1 MTPVTTPLLRIR
13 GLGVRYR
20 SGPAVLD
27 DLDLDVFPGEGVAL
41 VGESGCGKTTLARAV
56 LGLLPRHATVTGTI
70 EFLGTDL
77 GQAPAKSRRALLGR
91 HLGYVAQ
98 DPYAACDPIR
108 TVRHH
113 IEEAWRAHGDSA
125 APDVIAARVSALGIG
140 AAATRLRDR
149 PHQWSGGMLQRASIS
164 AATAYDPELVLAD
177 EPTSALDAELADGVL
192 RAVRGAS
199 RGLLLISH
207 DLRLVE
213 NHADRVAVLLG
224 GRIVETGRTRTVTT
238 TPSHAYTRQLLASAD
253 SIRSAPRPAAP
264 PAPAPTPQPPP
275 APPAPPVV
283 TIDRASVTYRSGS
296 SVIHAL
302 RGASLTIGA
311 GEIVG
316 IAGPSGSGKS
326 TLLRIAS
333 GIEEPEAGTVT
344 FAGGQASAPRG
355 YVMPVFQDPVASLD
369 RRWPIWRSLTEPA
382 TVGRHLG
389 KPERLRLARDA
400 LAQVRLDGL
409 DQHRLPG
416 QLSVGQCQRVAIARA
431 LIARPALIVAD
442 EPTASLDVTTAA
454 EIVDLLRL
462 ARRSGVAIAL
472 VSHDEALL
480 AAVADRIVRIRGG
493 VILPA
498 APPDDQDV
506 APTGFYR

>member
-1 MTPVTTPLLRIR
+1 MTEPIMTGPLLRIR
-13 GLGVRYR
+13 GLTVRYG

-27 DLDLDVFPGEGVAL
+27 GLDLDIGTGEGLAL
-41 VGESGCGKTTLARAV
+41 VGESGCGKTTLARAI
-56 LGLLPRHATVTGTI
+56 LGLLPRHATVTGMI
-70 EFLGTDL
+70 ELLGTDIS
-77 GQAPAKSRRALLGR
+77 QASAQTRRALLGR

-113 IEEAWRAHGDSA
+113 LEEAWRAHGA
-125 APDVIAARVSALGIG
+125 AVPPGVVEQRISALGIG

-164 AATAYDPELVLAD
+164 AATVHDPELVLAD

-192 RAVRGAS
+192 RAVRQAS
-199 RGLLLISH
+199 RSLLLICH

-213 NHADRVAVLLG
+213 NHADRIAVLRD
-224 GRIVETGRTRTVTT
+224 GRIVETGPTGSLTT
-238 TPSHAYTRQLLASAD
+238 APRHAYTSQLLIAAD
-253 SIRSAPRPAAP
+253 TIRTAPRPASETQP
-264 PAPAPTPQPPP
+264 PAAT
-275 APPAPPVV
+275 PPVV
-283 TIDRASVTYRSGS
+283 TIDRVSVSYRSGTS
-296 SVIHAL
+296 TIQAL
-302 RGASLTIGA
+302 DDASLTVHA

-333 GIEEPEAGTVT
+333 GIEAPQSGTVT
-344 FAGGQASAPRG
+344 FADGQASAPRG

-369 RRWPIWRSLTEPA
+369 RRWPIWRSITEPA
-382 TVGRHLG
+382 TVNERLSR
-389 KPERLRLARDA
+389 PARLRLAGEA
-400 LAQVRLDGL
+400 LARVRLAGL
-409 DQHRLPG
+409 DPHRRPG

-431 LIARPALIVAD
+431 LIARPALIIAD

-462 ARRSGVAIAL
+462 TRLSGLAIAL

-480 AAVADRIVRIRGG
+480 AAVADRIVRIRAGRT
-493 VILPA
+493 VPA
-498 APPDDQDV
+498 E
-506 APTGFYR
+506 G

>member
-1 MTPVTTPLLRIR
+1 MTTPLLRIR
-13 GLGVRYR
+13 GLAVRFS

-27 DLDLDVFPGEGVAL
+27 GLDLDVQAGECVAL
-41 VGESGCGKTTLARAV
+41 VGESGCGKTTLARAI
-56 LGLLPRHATVTGTI
+56 LGLLPCHAAVTGTI
-70 EFLGTDL
+70 EFGGNDISR
-77 GQAPAKSRRALLGR
+77 ASAKTRRGLLGHR
-91 HLGYVAQ
+91 LGYVAQ

-113 IEEAWRAHGDSA
+113 IEEAWRAHGASV
-125 APDVIAARVSALGIG
+125 APDVIEQRISALGIG

-164 AATAYDPELVLAD
+164 AATVHDPELVLAD

-192 RAVRGAS
+192 HAVRRAS
-199 RGLLLISH
+199 RSLLLISH

-213 NHADRVAVLLG
+213 NHADRVAVLRD
-224 GRIVETGRTRTVTT
+224 GRIVETGQTGSITT
-238 TPSHAYTRQLLASAD
+238 SPRHEYTGQLLTAAD
-253 SIRSAPRPAAP
+253 TVRSAPRPAGESSR
-264 PAPAPTPQPPP
+264 PATT
-275 APPAPPVV
+275 PPVV
-283 TIDRASVTYRSGS
+283 TIDRVSVTYRSGTS
-296 SVIHAL
+296 TIRAL
-302 RGASLTIGA
+302 RDASLTVHA

-333 GIEEPEAGTVT
+333 GIEHPESGTVT
-344 FAGGQASAPRG
+344 FAAGQASAPRG

-369 RRWPIWRSLTEPA
+369 RRWPIWRSITEPA
-382 TVGRHLG
+382 TVSKRLSR
-389 KPERLRLARDA
+389 PERLRLAREA
-400 LAQVRLDGL
+400 LAQVRLGEL
-409 DQHRLPG
+409 DPHRLPG

-431 LIARPALIVAD
+431 LIARPSLIVAD

-462 ARRSGVAIAL
+462 TRQSGLAIAL

-480 AAVADRIVRIRGG
+480 AAVADRIVRIRDGLT
-493 VILPA
+493 VPA
-498 APPDDQDV
+498 PRPAHRQE
-506 APTGFYR
+506 

>member
-1 MTPVTTPLLRIR
+1 MTEPTIIGPLLRIR
-13 GLGVRYR
+13 GLAVRYS

-27 DLDLDVFPGEGVAL
+27 GLDLDIGAGECLAL
-41 VGESGCGKTTLARAV
+41 VGESGCGKTTLARAI
-56 LGLLPRHATVTGTI
+56 LGLLPRHATVTGTV
-70 EFLGTDL
+70 ELLGNDISR
-77 GQAPAKSRRALLGR
+77 APAKTRRALLGT

-113 IEEAWRAHGDSA
+113 IEEAWRAHGA
-125 APDVIAARVSALGIG
+125 AVPPGVEQRISALGIG

-164 AATAYDPELVLAD
+164 AATVHDPELVLAD

-192 RAVRGAS
+192 HAVRRAS
-199 RGLLLISH
+199 RSLLLISH

-213 NHADRVAVLLG
+213 NHADRIAVLRD
-224 GRIVETGRTRTVTT
+224 GRIVETGPTGSVTT
-238 TPSHAYTRQLLASAD
+238 SPRHEYTSRLLTAAD
-253 SIRSAPRPAAP
+253 TIRSTLRPAAG
-264 PAPAPTPQPPP
+264 APQPT
-275 APPAPPVV
+275 ATPPVV
-283 TIDRASVTYRSGS
+283 TIDRVSVSYRSGS
-296 SVIHAL
+296 STIQAL
-302 RGASLTIGA
+302 HDASLTVRS

-333 GIEEPEAGTVT
+333 GIEPPESGTVT
-344 FAGGQASAPRG
+344 FADGQASAPRG

-369 RRWPIWRSLTEPA
+369 RRWPIWRSITEPA
-382 TVGRHLG
+382 TVNERLSR
-389 KPERLRLARDA
+389 PARLRLAGEA
-400 LAQVRLDGL
+400 LARVRLAGL
-409 DQHRLPG
+409 DPHRRPG

-431 LIARPALIVAD
+431 LIARPALIIAD

-462 ARRSGVAIAL
+462 TRQSGLAIAL

-480 AAVADRIVRIRGG
+480 AAVADRIVRIRDGRT
-493 VILPA
+493 VPA
-498 APPDDQDV
+498 EGPDE
-506 APTGFYR
+506 G

>member
-1 MTPVTTPLLRIR
+1 MTEPIMTAPLLRIR
-13 GLGVRYR
+13 GLTVRYS

-27 DLDLDVFPGEGVAL
+27 GLDLDIGAGECLAL
-41 VGESGCGKTTLARAV
+41 VGESGCGKTTLARAI
-56 LGLLPRHATVTGTI
+56 LGLLPRHATVTGTV
-70 EFLGTDL
+70 ELLGNDISR
-77 GQAPAKSRRALLGR
+77 GPARTRRALLGT

-113 IEEAWRAHGDSA
+113 IEEAWRAHGA
-125 APDVIAARVSALGIG
+125 AVPPGVVEQRISALGIG

-164 AATAYDPELVLAD
+164 AATVHDPELVLAD

-192 RAVRGAS
+192 HAVRRAS
-199 RGLLLISH
+199 RSLLLISH

-213 NHADRVAVLLG
+213 NHADRIAVLRD
-224 GRIVETGRTRTVTT
+224 GRIVETGPAGSLTT
-238 TPSHAYTRQLLASAD
+238 APRHAYTSELLTAAD
-253 SIRSAPRPAAP
+253 TIRSAPRPASEAP
-264 PAPAPTPQPPP
+264 PPP
-275 APPAPPVV
+275 AATPPVV
-283 TIDRASVTYRSGS
+283 TVDRVSVSYRSGTAA
-296 SVIHAL
+296 IQAL
-302 RGASLTIGA
+302 HDASLTVHA

-333 GIEEPEAGTVT
+333 GIEAPESGTVT
-344 FAGGQASAPRG
+344 FAGGQASVPRG

-369 RRWPIWRSLTEPA
+369 RRWPIWRSITEPA
-382 TVGRHLG
+382 TVNEHLSR
-389 KPERLRLARDA
+389 PARLRLAGEA
-400 LAQVRLDGL
+400 LARVRLGGL
-409 DQHRLPG
+409 DPHRRPG

-431 LIARPALIVAD
+431 LIARPALIIAD

-462 ARRSGVAIAL
+462 TRASGLAIAL

-480 AAVADRIVRIRGG
+480 AAVADRIVRIRDGRI
-493 VILPA
+493 VLSE
-498 APPDDQDV
+498 
-506 APTGFYR
+506 

>member
-1 MTPVTTPLLRIR
+1 MSAPLLSVR
-13 GLGVRYR
+13 GLTVRYS

-27 DLDLDVFPGEGVAL
+27 GLDLDVHPGECLAL
-41 VGESGCGKTTLARAV
+41 VGESGCGKTTLAGAI
-56 LGLLPRHATVTGTI
+56 LGLLPRHASVTGTI
-70 EFLGTDL
+70 DFLGNDI
-77 GQAPAKSRRALLGR
+77 GGMSAKSRRALLGR

-113 IEEAWRAHGDSA
+113 IEEAWRAHGA
-125 APDVIAARVSALGIG
+125 TAGPGVIEERMTALGIG

-164 AATAYDPELVLAD
+164 AATAFDPELVLAD

-192 RAVRGAS
+192 HAVRRAS
-199 RGLLLISH
+199 RSLLLISH

-213 NHADRVAVLLG
+213 NHADRIAVLRG
-224 GRIVETGRTRTVTT
+224 GRIVEAGPTGSVTAA
-238 TPSHAYTRQLLASAD
+238 PGHEYTRQLLASAD
-253 SIRSAPRPAAP
+253 SIRSAPRVAPRAAPAAGG
-264 PAPAPTPQPPP
+264 AAAT
-275 APPAPPVV
+275 PPVV
-283 TIDRASVTYRSGS
+283 IIEAASVSYRSGAS
-296 SVIHAL
+296 TIAAL
-302 RGASLTIGA
+302 RDASLTVKA

-333 GIEEPEAGTVT
+333 GIEEPGSGTVT
-344 FAGGQASAPRG
+344 FAGGRASAPRG

-369 RRWPIWRSLTEPA
+369 RRWPIWRSITEPA
-382 TVGRHLG
+382 TVGRHLSR
-389 KPERLRLARDA
+389 PERLQLARDA

-409 DQHRLPG
+409 DPHRLPG
-416 QLSVGQCQRVAIARA
+416 QLSVGECQRVAIARA
-431 LIARPALIVAD
+431 LITRPALIVAD

-462 ARRSGVAIAL
+462 ARQSGVAIAL

-480 AAVADRIVRIRGG
+480 SAVADRIVRIRDGRTVPADGREG
-493 VILPA
+493 VPA
-498 APPDDQDV
+498 DGSGDITAEG
-506 APTGFYR
+506 TR

>member
-1 MTPVTTPLLRIR
+1 MTGPVLQIR
-13 GLGVRYR
+13 GLAVRYG
-20 SGPAVLD
+20 SGPVVLD
-27 DLDLDVFPGEGVAL
+27 GLDLDVRPGECLAL
-41 VGESGCGKTTLARAV
+41 VGESGCGKTTLARAI
-56 LGLLPRHATVTGTI
+56 LGLLPKHATVTGTI
-70 EFLGTDL
+70 EFLGRDIS
-77 GQAPAKSRRALLGR
+77 QASAKSRRDLLGL

-113 IEEAWRAHGDSA
+113 IEEAWRAHGTKIPPGA
-125 APDVIAARVSALGIG
+125 VEERVSALGID

-164 AATAYDPELVLAD
+164 AATVHDPELVVAD

-199 RGLLLISH
+199 RSLLLISH

-213 NHADRVAVLLG
+213 NHADRVAVLRDGL
-224 GRIVETGRTRTVTT
+224 IVETGNTVALVRA
-238 TPSHAYTRQLLASAD
+238 PQHEYSRQLLAAAD
-253 SIRSAPRPAAP
+253 SIRSAPRPTRDVRPGVASD
-264 PAPAPTPQPPP
+264 PAPEP
-275 APPAPPVV
+275 APVV
-283 TIDRASVTYRSGS
+283 TVDRVSVTYRSGTT
-296 SVIHAL
+296 VIPAL
-302 RGASLTIGA
+302 RKASLTIGA

-333 GIEEPEAGTVT
+333 GIEEPDSGTVT
-344 FAGGQASAPRG
+344 FGGGLAAAPRG
-355 YVMPVFQDPVASLD
+355 FVMPVFQDPVASLD
-369 RRWPIWRSLTEPA
+369 RRWPIWRSVTEPL
-382 TVGRHLG
+382 TVSRRLNRT
-389 KPERLRLARDA
+389 ERLRLARAA

-409 DQHRLPG
+409 DPQRLPG

-431 LIARPALIVAD
+431 LIARPALVVAD

-454 EIVDLLRL
+454 EIIDLLRL
-462 ARRSGVAIAL
+462 ARGTGVAVAL

-480 AAVADRIVRIRGG
+480 AAVADRIVRVRAGRT
-493 VILPA
+493 A
-498 APPDDQDV
+498 ASPIDDAMAGEAQ
-506 APTGFYR
+506 A

>member
-1 MTPVTTPLLRIR
+1 MTEPIMTAPLLRIR
-13 GLGVRYR
+13 GLTVRYS

-27 DLDLDVFPGEGVAL
+27 GLDLDIGAGECLAL
-41 VGESGCGKTTLARAV
+41 VGESGCGKTTLARAI
-56 LGLLPRHATVTGTI
+56 LGLLPRHATVTGTV
-70 EFLGTDL
+70 ELLGNDISR
-77 GQAPAKSRRALLGR
+77 GPARTRRALLGT

-113 IEEAWRAHGDSA
+113 IEEAWRAHGA
-125 APDVIAARVSALGIG
+125 AVPPGVVEQRISALGIG

-164 AATAYDPELVLAD
+164 AATVHDPELVLAD

-192 RAVRGAS
+192 HAVRRAS
-199 RGLLLISH
+199 RSLLLISH

-213 NHADRVAVLLG
+213 NHADRIAVLRD
-224 GRIVETGRTRTVTT
+224 GRIVETGPAGSLTT
-238 TPSHAYTRQLLASAD
+238 SPRHAYTSQLLTAAD
-253 SIRSAPRPAAP
+253 TIRSAPRPAGEA
-264 PAPAPTPQPPP
+264 PPP
-275 APPAPPVV
+275 AAAPPVV
-283 TIDRASVTYRSGS
+283 TVDRVSVSYRSGTAA
-296 SVIHAL
+296 IQAL
-302 RGASLTIGA
+302 HDASLTVHA

-333 GIEEPEAGTVT
+333 GIEAPESGTVT
-344 FAGGQASAPRG
+344 FAGGQASVPRG

-369 RRWPIWRSLTEPA
+369 RRWPIWRSITEPA
-382 TVGRHLG
+382 TVNEHLSR
-389 KPERLRLARDA
+389 PARLRLAGEA
-400 LAQVRLDGL
+400 LARVRLGGL
-409 DQHRLPG
+409 DPHRRPG

-431 LIARPALIVAD
+431 LIARPALIIAD

-462 ARRSGVAIAL
+462 TRASGLAIAL

-480 AAVADRIVRIRGG
+480 AAVADRIVRIRDGRI
-493 VILPA
+493 VLSE
-498 APPDDQDV
+498 
-506 APTGFYR
+506 

>member
-1 MTPVTTPLLRIR
+1 MTAPLLRVR
-13 GLGVRYR
+13 GLTVRYG

-27 DLDLDVFPGEGVAL
+27 GLDLDVHPGECLAL
-41 VGESGCGKTTLARAV
+41 VGESGCGKTTLAGAI
-56 LGLLPRHATVTGTI
+56 LGLLPRHARVTGTI
-70 EFLGTDL
+70 DFLGNDI
-77 GQAPAKSRRALLGR
+77 GRMSAKGRRALLGQ

-113 IEEAWRAHGDSA
+113 IEEAWRAHGA
-125 APDVIAARVSALGIG
+125 TAGPGVIEERMTALGIG

-164 AATAYDPELVLAD
+164 AATAFDPELVLAD

-192 RAVRGAS
+192 HAVRRAS
-199 RGLLLISH
+199 RSLLLISH

-213 NHADRVAVLLG
+213 NHADRIAVLRG
-224 GRIVETGRTRTVTT
+224 GRIVEAGPTGSVTAA
-238 TPSHAYTRQLLASAD
+238 PGHEYTRQLLASAD
-253 SIRSAPRPAAP
+253 SIRSAPRPA
-264 PAPAPTPQPPP
+264 PAAGRAT
-275 APPAPPVV
+275 ATPPVV
-283 TIDRASVTYRSGS
+283 TIEAASVSYRSGAS
-296 SVIHAL
+296 TIAAL
-302 RGASLTIGA
+302 RDASLTIKA

-333 GIEEPEAGTVT
+333 GIEEPGSGTVT
-344 FAGGQASAPRG
+344 FAGGRASAPRG

-369 RRWPIWRSLTEPA
+369 RRWPVWRSITEPA
-382 TVGRHLG
+382 TVGRHLSR
-389 KPERLRLARDA
+389 PERLGLARDA

-409 DQHRLPG
+409 DLHRLPG

-462 ARRSGVAIAL
+462 ARQSGVAIAL

-480 AAVADRIVRIRGG
+480 SAVADRIVRIRDGRT
-493 VILPA
+493 VPA
-498 APPDDQDV
+498 EGREGAPADGSDDIP
-506 APTGFYR
+506 AEGTR

>member
-1 MTPVTTPLLRIR
+1 MSAPLLRLR
-13 GLGVRYR
+13 GLSVRYS
-20 SGPAVLD
+20 SGPLVLD
-27 DLDLDVFPGEGVAL
+27 GLDLDVHPGECLAL

-56 LGLLPRHATVTGTI
+56 LGLLPRHATVTGAI
-70 EFLGTDL
+70 ELRGADIL
-77 GQAPAKSRRALLGR
+77 RAAPRERRELLGR

-113 IEEAWRAHGDSA
+113 VEEAWRAHGETP
-125 APDVIAARVSALGIG
+125 APGAVAERVGALGIG

-164 AATAYDPELVLAD
+164 AATVHDPELVLAD

-192 RAVRGAS
+192 EAIRRAS
-199 RGLLLISH
+199 RSLLLISH

-213 NHADRVAVLLG
+213 HHADRIAVLRD
-224 GRIVETGRTRTVTT
+224 GRIVETSPTATLTAA
-238 TPSHAYTRQLLASAD
+238 PHHDYTRVLLTAAD
-253 SIRSAPRPAAP
+253 SIRSAPQPAVQPARPP
-264 PAPAPTPQPPP
+264 GT
-275 APPAPPVV
+275 PPVV
-283 TIDRASVTYRSGS
+283 TVDQVSVTYRSGS
-296 SVIHAL
+296 VAVQAL
-302 RGASLTIGA
+302 RAASLTVHA

-326 TLLRIAS
+326 TLLRIAA
-333 GIEEPEAGTVT
+333 GIEEPESGTVT
-344 FAGGQASAPRG
+344 FADGRPAAPRG

-369 RRWPIWRSLTEPA
+369 RRWPIWRSITEPA
-382 TVGRHLG
+382 TVSRHLG
-389 KPERLRLARDA
+389 HQERLQLARDA
-400 LAQVRLDGL
+400 LAQVRLDQL
-409 DQHRLPG
+409 DPHRLPG

-462 ARRSGVAIAL
+462 ARQTGLAIAL

-480 AAVADRIVRIRGG
+480 AAVADRIVRIRDGRTAPG
-493 VILPA
+493 PA
-498 APPDDQDV
+498 APQP
-506 APTGFYR
+506 R

>member
-1 MTPVTTPLLRIR
+1 MTEPRMTEPRMSGPLLRIR
-13 GLGVRYR
+13 GLAVRYS
-20 SGPAVLD
+20 SGPAVLEG
-27 DLDLDVFPGEGVAL
+27 LDLDVDVGECLAL
-41 VGESGCGKTTLARAV
+41 VGESGCGKTTLARTI

-70 EFLGTDL
+70 EFLGNDISR
-77 GQAPAKSRRALLGR
+77 ASAMSRRALLGQ

-113 IEEAWRAHGDSA
+113 IEEAWRAHGA
-125 APDVIAARVSALGIG
+125 AVPPGVIEQRMSGLGIG
-140 AAATRLRDR
+140 AAPTRLRDR

-164 AATAYDPELVLAD
+164 AATAHDPELVLAD

-192 RAVRGAS
+192 HAVRRAS
-199 RGLLLISH
+199 RSLLLISH

-213 NHADRVAVLLG
+213 NHADRVAVLRD
-224 GRIVETGRTRTVTT
+224 GRIVETGPTGSITT
-238 TPSHAYTRQLLASAD
+238 APQHDHTGQLLTAAD
-253 SIRSAPRPAAP
+253 SIRSAPRPAGDSYRPSA
-264 PAPAPTPQPPP
+264 
-275 APPAPPVV
+275 APPVV
-283 TIDRASVTYRSGS
+283 TIDRVSVTYRSGTS
-296 SVIHAL
+296 AIPAL
-302 RGASLTIGA
+302 RDVSLTVHA

-333 GIEEPEAGTVT
+333 GIEHPGSGTVT
-344 FAGGQASAPRG
+344 FADGQVSVPRG

-369 RRWPIWRSLTEPA
+369 RRWPIWRSITEPA
-382 TVGRHLG
+382 TATRRLSR
-389 KPERLRLARDA
+389 PERLRLAREA
-400 LAQVRLDGL
+400 LAQVRLGQL
-409 DQHRLPG
+409 DPHRLPG

-431 LIARPALIVAD
+431 LIARPALIIAD

-462 ARRSGVAIAL
+462 TRQSGLAIAL

-480 AAVADRIVRIRGG
+480 AAVADRIVRIRDGMTTAR
-493 VILPA
+493 P
-498 APPDDQDV
+498 
-506 APTGFYR
+506 

>member
-1 MTPVTTPLLRIR
+1 MTAPLLRVR
-13 GLGVRYR
+13 GLTVRYQ

-27 DLDLDVFPGEGVAL
+27 GLDLDVYPGECLAL
-41 VGESGCGKTTLARAV
+41 VGESGCGKTTLARTI
-56 LGLLPRHATVTGTI
+56 LGLLPGHAAVTGTI
-70 EFLGTDL
+70 EFLGQDIVR
-77 GQAPAKSRRALLGR
+77 APAKSRRSLLGR

-108 TVRHH
+108 SVRHH
-113 IEEAWRAHGDSA
+113 VDEAWRAHGETA
-125 APDVIAARVSALGIG
+125 APGVIEERMTTLGIDD
-140 AAATRLRDR
+140 AATRLRDR

-164 AATAYDPELVLAD
+164 AATVHDPELVLAD

-192 RAVRGAS
+192 RAVRRAS
-199 RGLLLISH
+199 RSLLLISH

-213 NHADRVAVLLG
+213 HHANRIAVLQD
-224 GRIVETGRTRTVTT
+224 GRIVETGPTGSVTT
-238 TPSHAYTRQLLASAD
+238 APDHAYTRALLSAAD
-253 SIRSAPRPAAP
+253 SIRAAPRPAGAQRRR
-264 PAPAPTPQPPP
+264 ATSA
-275 APPAPPVV
+275 VV

-296 SVIHAL
+296 KTVQAL
-302 RGASLTIGA
+302 RDASLTVRA

-333 GIEEPEAGTVT
+333 GIERPGSGTVT
-344 FAGGQASAPRG
+344 FAGGQPAAPRG

-369 RRWPIWRSLTEPA
+369 RRWPIWRSITEPA
-382 TVGRHLG
+382 TVTRRLRQAD
-389 KPERLRLARDA
+389 RLRLARAA
-400 LAQVRLDGL
+400 LAQVSLGELDP
-409 DQHRLPG
+409 HRLPG

-431 LIARPALIVAD
+431 LISRPALIVAD

-462 ARRSGVAIAL
+462 TRQSGVAIAL

-480 AAVADRIVRIRGG
+480 AAVADRIVRVRDGQTTLAGG
-493 VILPA
+493 PDEA
-498 APPDDQDV
+498 A
-506 APTGFYR
+506 AGG

>member
-1 MTPVTTPLLRIR
+1 MTAPLLRIR
-13 GLGVRYR
+13 GLTVRYS

-27 DLDLDVFPGEGVAL
+27 GLDLDIGAGECLAL
-41 VGESGCGKTTLARAV
+41 VGESGCGKTTLARAI
-56 LGLLPRHATVTGTI
+56 LGLLPRHATVTGTV
-70 EFLGTDL
+70 ELLGNDI
-77 GQAPAKSRRALLGR
+77 GHAPAKSRRALLGT

-113 IEEAWRAHGDSA
+113 IEEAWRAHRTAVPPGA
-125 APDVIAARVSALGIG
+125 VEQRMSALGID

-164 AATAYDPELVLAD
+164 AATVHDPELVLAD

-192 RAVRGAS
+192 HAVRRAS
-199 RGLLLISH
+199 RSLLLISH

-213 NHADRVAVLLG
+213 NHADRVAVLRD
-224 GRIVETGRTRTVTT
+224 GRIVETGRTGSIIT
-238 TPSHAYTRQLLASAD
+238 TPRHEYTSQLRTAAD
-253 SIRSAPRPAAP
+253 SIRSAPRPAADSYRP
-264 PAPAPTPQPPP
+264 SATL
-275 APPAPPVV
+275 PVV
-283 TIDRASVTYRSGS
+283 TIDRVSVSYRSGTAA
-296 SVIHAL
+296 IQAL
-302 RGASLTIGA
+302 HDASLTVHA

-316 IAGPSGSGKS
+316 IAGPSGAGKS

-333 GIEEPEAGTVT
+333 GIEPPESGTVT

-369 RRWPIWRSLTEPA
+369 RRWPIWRSITEPA
-382 TVGRHLG
+382 TVTARLSR
-389 KPERLRLARDA
+389 PERLRLASEA
-400 LAQVRLDGL
+400 LARVRLGGL
-409 DQHRLPG
+409 DPHRRPG

-431 LIARPALIVAD
+431 LIARPSLIIAD

-454 EIVDLLRL
+454 EIIDLLRL
-462 ARRSGVAIAL
+462 TRASGLAIAL

-480 AAVADRIVRIRGG
+480 AAVADRIVRIRDGRT
-493 VILPA
+493 VLSA
-498 APPDDQDV
+498 
-506 APTGFYR
+506 

>member
-1 MTPVTTPLLRIR
+1 MTAPLLRIR
-13 GLGVRYR
+13 DLTVRYS

-27 DLDLDVFPGEGVAL
+27 GLDLDIDAGECLAL
-41 VGESGCGKTTLARAV
+41 VGESGCGKTTLARAI
-56 LGLLPRHATVTGTI
+56 LGLLPGHATVTGAV
-70 EFLGTDL
+70 ELLGNDISR
-77 GQAPAKSRRALLGR
+77 ASAKSRRALLGL

-98 DPYAACDPIR
+98 DPYAACDPVR

-113 IEEAWRAHGDSA
+113 IDEAWRAHGASV
-125 APDVIAARVSALGIG
+125 PPGVVEQRISALGID

-164 AATAYDPELVLAD
+164 AATVHDPELVLAD

-192 RAVRGAS
+192 HAVRRAS
-199 RGLLLISH
+199 RSLLLISH

-213 NHADRVAVLLG
+213 NHADRIAVLRD
-224 GRIVETGRTRTVTT
+224 GRIVETGPVRSITT
-238 TPSHAYTRQLLASAD
+238 TPRHEYTSQLLTAAD
-253 SIRSAPRPAAP
+253 TIRSAPRPGGDPDRPSA
-264 PAPAPTPQPPP
+264 
-275 APPAPPVV
+275 APPVV
-283 TIDRASVTYRSGS
+283 TIDRVSVTYRTGTST
-296 SVIHAL
+296 IQAL
-302 RGASLTIGA
+302 RDASLTVHA

-333 GIEEPEAGTVT
+333 GIEPPESGTVT

-369 RRWPIWRSLTEPA
+369 RRWPIWRSITEPA
-382 TVGRHLG
+382 TVSKRLSR
-389 KPERLRLARDA
+389 PERLRLASEA
-400 LAQVRLDGL
+400 LAQVRLGGL
-409 DQHRLPG
+409 DLHRRPG

-431 LIARPALIVAD
+431 LIARPSLIVAD

-454 EIVDLLRL
+454 EIVGLIRL
-462 ARRSGVAIAL
+462 TRSSGLAIAL

-480 AAVADRIVRIRGG
+480 AAVADRIVRIRDGRTAPAPQPEGG
-493 VILPA
+493 LPH
-498 APPDDQDV
+498 V
-506 APTGFYR
+506 

>member
-1 MTPVTTPLLRIR
+1 MTAPLLRIR
-13 GLGVRYR
+13 GLTVRYS

-27 DLDLDVFPGEGVAL
+27 GLDLDIGAGECLAL
-41 VGESGCGKTTLARAV
+41 VGESGCGKTTLARAI
-56 LGLLPRHATVTGTI
+56 LGLLPRHATVTGTV
-70 EFLGTDL
+70 ELLGNDI
-77 GQAPAKSRRALLGR
+77 GHAPAKGRRALLGT

-113 IEEAWRAHGDSA
+113 IEEAWRAHRA
-125 APDVIAARVSALGIG
+125 AVPPGAVEQRMSALGID

-164 AATAYDPELVLAD
+164 AATVHDPELVLAD

-192 RAVRGAS
+192 HAVRRAS
-199 RGLLLISH
+199 RSLLLISH

-213 NHADRVAVLLG
+213 NHADRVAVLRD
-224 GRIVETGRTRTVTT
+224 GRIVETGRTGSIIT
-238 TPSHAYTRQLLASAD
+238 TPRHEYTSQLLTAAD
-253 SIRSAPRPAAP
+253 SIRPAPRPAADSYRP
-264 PAPAPTPQPPP
+264 SAT
-275 APPAPPVV
+275 PPVV
-283 TIDRASVTYRSGS
+283 TIDRVSVSYRSGTAA
-296 SVIHAL
+296 IQAL
-302 RGASLTIGA
+302 HDASLTVHA

-316 IAGPSGSGKS
+316 IAGPSGAGKS

-333 GIEEPEAGTVT
+333 GIEPPESGTVT

-369 RRWPIWRSLTEPA
+369 RRWPIWRSITEPA
-382 TVGRHLG
+382 TVTARLSR
-389 KPERLRLARDA
+389 PERLRLASEA
-400 LAQVRLDGL
+400 LARVRLGGL
-409 DQHRLPG
+409 DPHRRPG

-431 LIARPALIVAD
+431 LIARPSLIVAD

-454 EIVDLLRL
+454 EIIDLLRL
-462 ARRSGVAIAL
+462 TRASGLAIAL

-480 AAVADRIVRIRGG
+480 AAVADRIVRIRDGR
-493 VILPA
+493 
-498 APPDDQDV
+498 
-506 APTGFYR
+506 TGLSA

>member
-1 MTPVTTPLLRIR
+1 MTAPLLQIR
-13 GLGVRYR
+13 GLAVRYS

-27 DLDLDVFPGEGVAL
+27 GLDLDIHAGECLAL

-70 EFLGTDL
+70 ELLGSDISR
-77 GQAPAKSRRALLGR
+77 ASAKRRRALLGQ

-113 IEEAWRAHGDSA
+113 IEEAWRAHGASV
-125 APDVIAARVSALGIG
+125 PPGVIEQRISALGIG

-164 AATAYDPELVLAD
+164 AATVHDPELVLAD

-192 RAVRGAS
+192 HAVRRAS
-199 RGLLLISH
+199 RSLLLISH

-213 NHADRVAVLLG
+213 NHADRIAVLRD
-224 GRIVETGRTRTVTT
+224 GRIVETGQTGSVTT
-238 TPSHAYTRQLLASAD
+238 APRHEYTSQLLTAAD
-253 SIRSAPRPAAP
+253 TIRSAPRPADDP
-264 PAPAPTPQPPP
+264 PRPAAT
-275 APPAPPVV
+275 PPVV
-283 TIDRASVTYRSGS
+283 TIDRVSVTYRSGTS
-296 SVIHAL
+296 TIQAL
-302 RGASLTIGA
+302 RDASLTVHA

-333 GIEEPEAGTVT
+333 GIEHPESGTVT
-344 FAGGQASAPRG
+344 FGGGHASAPRG

-369 RRWPIWRSLTEPA
+369 RRWPIWRSIAEPA
-382 TVGRHLG
+382 TVNKRLSR
-389 KPERLRLARDA
+389 PERLQLAGEALAR
-400 LAQVRLDGL
+400 VRLGEL
-409 DQHRLPG
+409 DPHRLPG
-416 QLSVGQCQRVAIARA
+416 QLSAGQCQRVAIARA
-431 LIARPALIVAD
+431 LIARPSLIVAD

-462 ARRSGVAIAL
+462 TRQSGLAIAL

-480 AAVADRIVRIRGG
+480 AAVADRIVRIRDGLT
-493 VILPA
+493 VPA
-498 APPDDQDV
+498 QRPDGIAADGADS
-506 APTGFYR
+506 